1 MRQERKDEFE
11 KELEEQL
18 ILDEDMHP
26 TAGSTTSEGV
36 PTNNNV
42 FCFAGLTKKK
52 KEQYIWRNGCVTC
65 DVTRRLP
72 VLYCCM

>member
-42 FCFAGLTKKK
+42 ICFAALTEKGKGTVYTD
-52 KEQYIWRNGCVTC
+52 ETRALPIMSLNG
-65 DVTRRLP
+65 R
-72 VLYCCM
+72 